1 MSINAETIKKRLKEK
16 FRVDVSDEEI
26 RDLISSSVQIIR
38 QPVSINEINC
48 SRASVVSGLSA
59 NSHSAA
65 GNDTGTIQKESH
77 DALLIP
83 IEEVLDPIKDVLE
96 REGFVLE
103 LEGDNSTL
111 DEAAKHFDQENNF
124 IETSSL
130 AAHNDDDNDNGDN
143 NDNDDINDDNNNNN
157 KNNDNNCDN
166 NKKCVRVCFSRKNI
180 SSSASCVTAGA
191 NSVSD

>member
-1 MSINAETIKKRLKEK
+1 M
-16 FRVDVSDEEI
+16 
-26 RDLISSSVQIIR
+26 
-38 QPVSINEINC
+38 
-48 SRASVVSGLSA
+48 SGLSA

-65 GNDTGTIQKESH
+65 GNDAGTIQKESD
-77 DALLIP
+77 DALLTT
-83 IEEVLDPIKDVLE
+83 IKDVLE
-96 REGFVLE
+96 KDGFVLE
-103 LEGDNSTL
+103 KDGFVLDMDGENSTL

-124 IETSSL
+124 VETSSL

-143 NDNDDINDDNNNNN
+143 NDNDDINDDNNNDNN
-157 KNNDNNCDN
+157 NDNNENDNDDDDNNNNDKNNNNNCDN